1 MDSYIISLQY
11 PQSLINSIIYFKL
24 NPILID
30 GIRGSNLSDD
40 EIKSNINSNIF
51 SLINPKS
58 SIGCAMSHLKA
69 WKHFMYKN
77 SNPFAMFLEDDAIIE
92 PNFIDNLNLVLNNT
106 PEDFD
111 ILYLGCFFC
120 DKQYN
125 EVAKYVNNIFG
136 KYKEEVIL
144 NDYIKIPQFFLAT
157 HSYILSKKGANK
169 LIEIFDKNVYYHLDL
184 MILQEFYKNKLEIY
198 CVRKRLIYQ
207 TSSSCISESENVSSN
222 HPILIDNI
230 LKSYEADK
238 YVSLNYF
245 KNLSI
250 SRIGNININLMSIL
264 FLFIGLVLL
273 LFNIDI
279 KVLSLVYILIS
290 IIDIYKLKNM
300 NLFFINGLL
309 FLLPTFLKNRLNI
322 KLVE

>member
-1 MDSYIISLQY
+1 MMDSYIISLEY
-11 PQSLINSIIYFKL
+11 PQSLINSIIYLKL
-24 NPILID
+24 NPILIK

-40 EIKSNINSNIF
+40 EIQSNINSNVF
-51 SLINPKS
+51 SCINPKS
-58 SIGCAMSHLKA
+58 SVGIAMSHLKA

-77 SNPFAMFLEDDAIIE
+77 SNPYAMFLEDDAIIE
-92 PNFIDNLNLVLNNT
+92 PNFIDNINIVLNNT
-106 PEDFD
+106 PNDFD

-120 DKQYN
+120 DKKYN

-144 NDYIKIPQFFLAT
+144 NDYIKIPQFFLAA
-157 HSYILSKKGANK
+157 HSYILSKKGAAK
-169 LIEIFDKNVYYHLDL
+169 LIELFDKNVYYHLDL
-184 MILQEFYKNKLEIY
+184 MILQEFYKNRLEIY

-207 TSSSCISESENVSSN
+207 TSSSSITESENVSSN
-222 HPILIDNI
+222 HPILFDNI
-230 LKSYEADK
+230 LKSYETDK

-250 SRIGNININLMSIL
+250 CRIGNININLMSVL

-290 IIDIYKLKNM
+290 IIDIYELKNM
-300 NLFFINGLL
+300 NLLFLNGL
-309 FLLPTFLKNRLNI
+309 FLIFPTFLKNNI
-322 KLVE
+322 S

>member
-1 MDSYIISLQY
+1 MDSYIISLEY
-11 PQSLINSIIYFKL
+11 PESLINSIIYFKL

-69 WKHFMYKN
+69 WKQFMYNKN

-120 DKQYN
+120 DKKYN
-125 EVAKYVNNIFG
+125 EISKYVSNVFG

-144 NDYIKIPQFFLAT
+144 NDYIKIPQFFLAA
-157 HSYILSKKGANK
+157 HSYILSKKGAAK
-169 LIEIFDKNVYYHLDL
+169 LIELFDKNVYYHLDL
-184 MILQEFYKNKLEIY
+184 MILQEFYKNKLDIY

-230 LKSYEADK
+230 LKSCETDK

-250 SRIGNININLMSIL
+250 CRIGNININLMSVL

-290 IIDIYKLKNM
+290 IIDIYELKNM
-300 NLFFINGLL
+300 NLLFLNGL
-309 FLLPTFLKNRLNI
+309 FLLFPTFLKNNI
-322 KLVE
+322 S

>member
-1 MDSYIISLQY
+1 MDSYIISLEY
-11 PQSLINSIIYFKL
+11 PQSLMNSIVFFNL
-24 NPILID
+24 NPILIN
-30 GIRGSNLSDD
+30 GVRGSNLSND
-40 EIKSNINSNIF
+40 EINNNVNNILF
-51 SLINPKS
+51 SHINPKS
-58 SIGCAMSHLKA
+58 SVGCAMSHIKA
-69 WKHFMYKN
+69 WKHFKYN
-77 SNPFAMFLEDDAIIE
+77 NTNPYAIFLEDDAIFE
-92 PNFIDNLNLVLNNT
+92 PNFTNNLYKVLDNT

-125 EVAKYVNNIFG
+125 ELSKHINNTLG

-144 NDYIKIPQFFLAT
+144 NDYIKIPQFFLGA
-157 HSYILSKKGANK
+157 HSYILSKKGVNK
-169 LIEIFDKNVYYHLDL
+169 LIELFDKNVYYHLDFI
-184 MILQEFYKNKLEIY
+184 ILQEFFKNNLDVY

-222 HPILIDNI
+222 HPILIDNM
-230 LKSYEADK
+230 LKKYETDK

-250 SRIGNININLMSIL
+250 FRIGNININLMSIL

-290 IIDIYKLKNM
+290 IIDIYELKNM
-300 NLFFINGLL
+300 NLFFVNGLF
-309 FLLPTFLKNRLNI
+309 FLLPTFLKNI
-322 KLVE
+322 KN